1 MGLVDAIKNRHSTRW
16 YSKRPVPQ
24 EILLQV
30 VAAGRNAVPLRPE
43 IEVRW
48 YIVWDGSVL
57 DAPSCDVAGTCEDGS
72 WVYLAPGRAGKIGLA
87 PGRARKHDPRALV
100 SPPHYIIA
108 VSQKRPGFLEN
119 TGFCMEQLTLAAA
132 DRGLGTCWISALSP
146 EGDPPTAFEQLLAS
160 MVPDLGPHERIISL
174 TPLGYPARSQPARL
188 AQRLV
193 RWEAEPRPS
202 RPQERIFWD
211 VWGVPWIPQ
220 GAGWVA
226 ESTEQD
232 EAWTLARRDRALQR
246 VWELADHTPSWGHEK
261 PWRFIVDDRC
271 VIAGIQTAAL
281 PSSPTAGAYAREA
294 YARLC
299 GGMAM
304 CHFYLGA
311 QEMGL
316 LPSREADLAPGTT
329 DGLWPVLASVEC
341 DHLRRQHGI
350 PQEVEVLGLFPLP
363 ATEAIG

>member
-232 EAWTLARRDRALQR
+232 EAWTLGIYGGGTFGVRVFGWLGVGVKLRYHIFNLSTVSGEDLRDIKALN
-246 VWELADHTPSWGHEK
+246 
-261 PWRFIVDDRC
+261 
-271 VIAGIQTAAL
+271 
-281 PSSPTAGAYAREA
+281 
-294 YARLC
+294 
-299 GGMAM
+299 
-304 CHFYLGA
+304 
-311 QEMGL
+311 EMGVVDRFE
-316 LPSREADLAPGTT
+316 LPVYIA
-329 DGLWPVLASVEC
+329 
-341 DHLRRQHGI
+341 
-350 PQEVEVLGLFPLP
+350 FYY
-363 ATEAIG
+363 